1 MQNIS
6 NYKLL
11 HEICH
16 DQVSDVAAPGVVR
29 THKSKLLE
37 TDEVPP
43 YQKPSKH
50 VSSIDQGIAAKSHH
64 RPPANDTHISV
75 SQTQGVF
82 VWRNTDIFP
91 IMVAR

>member
-1 MQNIS
+1 M
-6 NYKLL
+6 
-11 HEICH
+11 
-16 DQVSDVAAPGVVR
+16 SDVAAPGVVR
-29 THKSKLLE
+29 THKSKLLD

-64 RPPANDTHISV
+64 RPPANDTIISV

-91 IMVAR
+91 LMVAR